1 MNEPRP
7 PQARS
12 IAGEALAAAPADGA
26 LWLQRCGDCGA
37 VQYPPRERC
46 GDCLADAL
54 QPAALT
60 PGARVLAATTLH
72 HSLEPWFAA
81 RVPWTVAS
89 LLLDAGPV
97 AFAHIEPAL
106 AQPGTRVRLATAR
119 DTGGAWCLVAIADDG
134 SEALAALQ
142 RTLNTLGM
150 NP

>member
-1 MNEPRP
+1 MNGEHP

-12 IAGEALAAAPADGA
+12 IAGAALAATPADGA
-26 LWLQRCGDCGA
+26 LWLQRCGDCGT

-46 GDCLADAL
+46 GSCLADAL
-54 QPAALT
+54 QPAALA
-60 PGARVLAATTLH
+60 PGAEVLAVTTLH

-89 LLLDAGPV
+89 LRLDAGPV
-97 AFAHIEPAL
+97 AFAHIERAL
-106 AQPGTRVRLATAR
+106 AQPGTRVRVATAR
-119 DTGGAWCLVAIADDG
+119 DAGGAWCLVAIADDG
-134 SEALAALQ
+134 STASAALQ